1 MLVRVAARPVAPGHA
16 PRRVVGAGG
25 ALGCSGTSGENQS
38 QLVVATVAKYTSR
51 YLLWPT
57 TDIRYLLWTT
67 IEISDYFWWRY
78 FHYILSTVN
87 CQGVRKETVM
97 EGGWTVKKVKLVTE

>member
-25 ALGCSGTSGENQS
+25 ALGCSGTSGENQR
-38 QLVVATVAKYTSR
+38 QLVDTVAKYISR
-51 YLLWPT
+51 YQLWTT
-57 TDIRYLLWTT
+57 TDIRYLLWPTT
-67 IEISDYFWWRY
+67 EISNYFWWRY

-87 CQGVRKETVM
+87 CRGVRKETDR
-97 EGGWTVKKVKLVTE
+97 EWISEKKLKLVTG